1 MLLVIS
7 IELFPRFSIFYLLYL
22 GVNTQWRQMI
32 FIGKVGYLDTLEK
45 GSVVVYGPF
54 RQAAEG

>member
-1 MLLVIS
+1 MCFSNRLNVI
-7 IELFPRFSIFYLLYL
+7 Y
-22 GVNTQWRQMI
+22 